1 MNEDKKM
8 KEWIDNKI
16 KELKKVGDYYFER
29 GTAHLTL
36 QDIEKKCRDEIV
48 DSYKPIKFQRVDC
61 AGNNEEI
68 FFTYEMWVDNKQI
81 IITLDESN
89 GHYGKKIEE
98 GEKDCDDRLRRKLE
112 EDYEEMLEIEQ
123 YEREN
128 ERGHRR

>member
-36 QDIEKKCRDEIV
+36 RDIEKECSDEIV

-61 AGNNEEI
+61 VGNKEEI
-68 FFTYEMWVDNKQI
+68 FFSYEMWIDNEQI

-98 GEKDCDDRLRRKLE
+98 GEKDRDDRLRRKLE

-128 ERGHRR
+128 GIK